1 MGQGPAIDSR
11 HYIVAFELRGEDDC
25 PPDFQ
30 LPSSLTSFDAGIF
43 LPRDPPDWFGRSL
56 YPPRLLLLNGN
67 ALDIVSHPST
77 GEPPCRW
84 LMEQISSVESGHM
97 LLKGWLRFTGSGF
110 DYTIRYNTRGFGSVF
125 RFMQRFRNKL
135 LPGTEPRG
143 DRTIHRSA
151 GLDIKFASALEREM
165 DIGETILMQV
175 FQAPKEVT
183 FRSWLIPR
191 RRWIAGDL
199 LALTSR
205 RLLWIT
211 DRERGFY
218 SRYGCIASYA
228 RFDAVLGVGLRSG
241 PCGHILQVDLN
252 GGSAWRIPIAFESQ
266 SDRQRLAEDFAAALE
281 VQKRRKEGIVGRPI
295 MAAPDL
301 SRSGVDA
308 LESASAG
315 RIACPTKPL
324 PHRCGAE
331 RT

>member
-1 MGQGPAIDSR
+1 MRACSGSGCARPSPICRSSLTATPTHTGRTWTAWRQIRPALRTRMLCETISRLSPPLRNAWLRRAHPARLREMASTFMGQGPAIDSR

-84 LMEQISSVESGHM
+84 LMEQIFSVESGHM

-151 GLDIKFASALEREM
+151 GLDIKFANALEREM

-228 RFDAVLGVGLRSG
+228 RFDAVLGVGLR
-241 PCGHILQVDLN
+241 
-252 GGSAWRIPIAFESQ
+252 
-266 SDRQRLAEDFAAALE
+266 
-281 VQKRRKEGIVGRPI
+281 
-295 MAAPDL
+295 
-301 SRSGVDA
+301 
-308 LESASAG
+308 
-315 RIACPTKPL
+315 
-324 PHRCGAE
+324 
-331 RT
+331 